1 MTNPAKIQS
10 HVPALLLFLVIILIQ
25 NISFGQTTYS
35 LSAKCIDRSPDFLKN
50 EIGLQTEFPSR
61 PVCIDYVNKLPSL
74 LQTKGFVNASLDS
87 IFFDTTSAKLVL
99 YIGQQYKWAH
109 IDIADADPEVL
120 AVSGWKEQLFF
131 NKPINFDQLKGYQEN
146 MLIHLENNGYPF
158 AKIYLDS
165 ISLMED
171 SVNAR
176 LIIDKGPFY
185 KIDSIRVYGNAKISN
200 SFLQHYLDIP
210 NGSVYNREKLLRI
223 SKKIKELSF
232 LEEEQP
238 SNMSLLGTGSVLNL
252 YLKQRRSSQVNALIG
267 FLPNNDQLS
276 SKKLLITGEANV
288 YLQNA
293 FGGGEALGLN
303 WQQLQVK
310 SPRLNIFYRHPY
322 LFNSPLGVDFSFDML
337 RKDSSYLNINLN
349 LGARYVLSESQS
361 GKIFLQHLQTI
372 ISQGGVNT
380 AYVIATKTLPDI
392 ADVSSLGLGLEFEK
406 NKTNYRFN
414 PRSGYQFTVGGSGGT
429 KKVKKNNE
437 ILELKDPSDPS
448 FDFESLYD
456 TVKLKSYQLRLLG
469 GVAKYFPVGKQ
480 GTFKTAANGG
490 TILSDNIYRNELF
503 QVGGYKMLRGFD
515 EESEYLSQYVLGT
528 LEYRYLI
535 GLNSFFYGFI
545 DGGWGRNN
553 SHSSKYTHTYFG
565 TGLGLALETKAGI
578 FNLAWA
584 VGKRDDTQF
593 NLRQSKIHF
602 GFVNYF

>member
-1 MTNPAKIQS
+1 MPNPAKIQS
-10 HVPALLLFLVIILIQ
+10 HLPAALLFLVIILIQ

-35 LSAKCIDRSPDFLKN
+35 LNARGVDKTPEYLKN
-50 EIGLQTEFPSR
+50 EISLQTEFPSR
-61 PVCIDYVNKLPSL
+61 AACIDYVNKLPSL
-74 LQTKGFVNASLDS
+74 LQGKGFVNASLDS
-87 IFFDTTSAKLVL
+87 IFFDTASARLVL

-109 IDIADADPEVL
+109 IDIASADPQIL
-120 AVSGWKEQLFF
+120 AVSGWNGKLFS
-131 NKPINFDQLKGYQEN
+131 NKPINFDQLKAVQEN
-146 MLIHLENNGYPF
+146 MLVHLENNGYPF
-158 AKIYLDS
+158 SKIFLDS
-165 ISLMED
+165 ISLIED
-171 SVNAR
+171 SVNAS

-200 SFLQHYLDIP
+200 TFLQHYLDIP

-223 SKKIKELSF
+223 SKKVRELSF

-252 YLKQRRSSQVNALIG
+252 YLKQRRSSQVNAIIG

-276 SKKLLITGEANV
+276 SKKLLITGEANIN
-288 YLQNA
+288 LQNA

-372 ISQGGVNT
+372 VSQGGINE
-380 AYVIATKTLPDI
+380 AQVIASKTLPDI
-392 ADVSSLGLGLEFEK
+392 ADVSSLGLGVEFEK
-406 NKTNYRFN
+406 NKTNYKFN
-414 PRSGYQFTVGGSGGT
+414 PRSGYQFNIGGSGGT
-429 KKVKKNNE
+429 KKIKKNNQ
-437 ILELKDPSDPS
+437 ILELEDPSDPS
-448 FDFESLYD
+448 FDFDGLYD

-469 GVAKYFPVGKQ
+469 AVAKYFPIGKQ
-480 GTFKTAANGG
+480 STFKTAISGG
-490 TILSDNIYRNELF
+490 SILSDNIYRNELF
-503 QVGGYKMLRGFD
+503 QIGGYKLLRGFD
-515 EESEYLSQYVLGT
+515 EESEYLSQYIVGT
-528 LEYRYLI
+528 FEYRYLI
-535 GLNSFFYGFI
+535 GLNSFFFGFI

-553 SHSSKYTHTYFG
+553 SHSSKYTHTYIG

>member
-1 MTNPAKIQS
+1 LQS
-10 HVPALLLFLVIILIQ
+10 
-25 NISFGQTTYS
+25 
-35 LSAKCIDRSPDFLKN
+35 
-50 EIGLQTEFPSR
+50 
-61 PVCIDYVNKLPSL
+61 
-74 LQTKGFVNASLDS
+74 KGFVNASLDS
-87 IFFDTTSAKLVL
+87 IFFDSTSARLVL

-109 IDIADADPEVL
+109 INIAAADPQVL
-120 AVSGWKEQLFF
+120 SVSGWNGKIFS
-131 NKPINFDQLKGYQEN
+131 NKPVNFEQLKGFQEN
-146 MLIHLENNGYPF
+146 MLVYLENNGYPF

-165 ISLMED
+165 IRLIED
-171 SVNAR
+171 SVNAS
-176 LIIDKGPFY
+176 LMIDKGPFY

-200 SFLQHYLDIP
+200 TFLQHYLDLP

-223 SKKIKELSF
+223 SKKISELSF
-232 LEEEQP
+232 VEEEQP

-252 YLKQRRSSQVNALIG
+252 YLKQRRSSQVNAIIG

-276 SKKLLITGEANV
+276 SKKLLVTGEANIN
-288 YLQNA
+288 LQNA

-372 ISQGGVNT
+372 VSQGGINE
-380 AYVIATKTLPDI
+380 AQVIASKTLPDI
-392 ADVSSLGLGLEFEK
+392 ADVSSLGLGVEFEK

-414 PRSGYQFTVGGSGGT
+414 PRRGYLFNVGGSGGT
-429 KKVKKNNE
+429 KKIRKNNE
-437 ILELKDPSDPS
+437 ILELEDPSDPS
-448 FDFESLYD
+448 FDFDGLYD
-456 TVKLKSYQLRLLG
+456 TVKLKSYQLRLLAA
-469 GVAKYFPVGKQ
+469 VAKYFPIGKQ
-480 GTFKTAANGG
+480 GTFKTALNGG

-503 QVGGYKMLRGFD
+503 QIGGYKLLRGFD
-515 EESEYLSQYVLGT
+515 EESEYLSQYTVGT

-535 GLNSFFYGFI
+535 GLNSFFFGFV

-553 SHSSKYTHTYFG
+553 SHSSKYTHTYIG
-565 TGLGLALETKAGI
+565 AGLGLALETKAGI

>member
-10 HVPALLLFLVIILIQ
+10 HLPVTLLFLVIILIH
-25 NISFGQTTYS
+25 NISFGQSTY
-35 LSAKCIDRSPDFLKN
+35 LLNARSVDKTPAFLKN
-50 EIGLQTEFPSR
+50 DVGLQTEFPTR
-61 PVCIDYVNKLPSL
+61 ALCIDYVNKLPSL

-87 IFFDTTSAKLVL
+87 IFFDTASAKLVL
-99 YIGQQYKWAH
+99 YLGQQYKWAH
-109 IDIADADPEVL
+109 IDIASADPQVL
-120 AVSGWKEQLFF
+120 SVSGWNAKLFSD
-131 NKPINFDQLKGYQEN
+131 KPINFDQLKGVQEN
-146 MLIHLENNGYPF
+146 MLIYLENNGYPF
-158 AKIYLDS
+158 AKIFLDS
-165 ISLMED
+165 ISLNGD
-171 SVNAR
+171 SVNAS
-176 LIIDKGPFY
+176 LMVDKGPFY

-200 SFLQHYLDIP
+200 TFLQHYLDIP

-223 SKKIKELSF
+223 SKKISELSF
-232 LEEEQP
+232 VEEEQP

-252 YLKQRRSSQVNALIG
+252 YLKPRRSSQVNALIG

-288 YLQNA
+288 NLQNA
-293 FGGGEALGLN
+293 FGSGEALGLN

-322 LFNSPLGVDFSFDML
+322 LFNSPLGFDFSFDML

-349 LGARYVLSESQS
+349 IGARYVLSESQS

-372 ISQGGVNT
+372 VSQGGINE
-380 AYVIATKTLPDI
+380 AQIIATKTLPDI
-392 ADVSSLGLGLEFEK
+392 ADVSTLGLGVEFEK

-414 PRSGYQFTVGGSGGT
+414 PRSGYQFNIGGSGGT
-429 KKVKKNNE
+429 KKIKKNNQV
-437 ILELKDPSDPS
+437 LELKDPSDPS
-448 FDFESLYD
+448 FDFDGLYD

-469 GVAKYFPVGKQ
+469 AVAKYFPAGKQ
-480 GTFKTAANGG
+480 STFKTAINGG

-503 QVGGYKMLRGFD
+503 QIGGYKLLRGFD
-515 EESEYLSQYVLGT
+515 EESEYLSQYVVGT
-528 LEYRYLI
+528 FEYRYLI
-535 GLNSFFYGFI
+535 GRNSFFFGFV

-553 SHSSKYTHTYFG
+553 SNSSKYTHTYIG

-602 GFVNYF
+602 GFINYF

>member
-1 MTNPAKIQS
+1 MPNPAKIQS
-10 HVPALLLFLVIILIQ
+10 HLPAALLFFIIIFIQ
-25 NISFGQTTYS
+25 NISFGQTYYT
-35 LSAKCIDRSPDFLKN
+35 LNAKSVDKTPEFLKN
-50 EIGLQTEFPSR
+50 EISLQTEFPSR
-61 PVCIDYVNKLPSL
+61 AVCIDYVNKLPSL

-99 YIGQQYKWAH
+99 YVGQQYKWAY
-109 IDIADADPEVL
+109 INIASADPQAL
-120 AVSGWKEQLFF
+120 SASGWNGKIFS
-131 NKPINFDQLKGYQEN
+131 NKPMNFDQLRGFQEN
-146 MLIHLENNGYPF
+146 MLVYLENNGYPF

-165 ISLMED
+165 ISLIED
-171 SVNAR
+171 SVNAS
-176 LIIDKGPFY
+176 LMIDKGPFY
-185 KIDSIRVYGNAKISN
+185 KIDSIRVYGSAKISN
-200 SFLQHYLDIP
+200 TFLQHYLDIP

-223 SKKIKELSF
+223 SKKIRELSF
-232 LEEEQP
+232 VEEEQP
-238 SNMSLLGTGSVLNL
+238 SNMSLLGSGSVLNL
-252 YLKQRRSSQVNALIG
+252 YLKQRRSSQVNAIIG

-276 SKKLLITGEANV
+276 SKKLLVTGEANIN
-288 YLQNA
+288 LQNA

-372 ISQGGVNT
+372 VSQGGINE
-380 AYVIATKTLPDI
+380 AQVIASKTLPDI
-392 ADVSSLGLGLEFEK
+392 ADVSSLGLGVEFEK

-414 PRSGYQFTVGGSGGT
+414 PRSGYQFNVGGSGGT
-429 KKVKKNNE
+429 KKIKKNNE
-437 ILELKDPSDPS
+437 ILELKDPSDPA
-448 FDFESLYD
+448 FDFDGLYD

-469 GVAKYFPVGKQ
+469 SVAKYFPVGKQ
-480 GTFKTAANGG
+480 GTFKTAISGA

-503 QVGGYKMLRGFD
+503 QIGGYKLLRGFD
-515 EESEYLSQYVLGT
+515 EESEYLSQYVVGT

-535 GLNSFFYGFI
+535 GLNSFFFGFV

-553 SHSSKYTHTYFG
+553 SHSSRYTHTYIG

>member
-1 MTNPAKIQS
+1 MPNPAKIQS
-10 HVPALLLFLVIILIQ
+10 HLPAALLFLIIILIQ
-25 NISFGQTTYS
+25 NISFGQTNYF
-35 LSAKCIDRSPDFLKN
+35 LDAKCVDKTPEFLKN

-61 PVCIDYVNKLPSL
+61 NSCIDYVNKLPSL
-74 LQTKGFVNASLDS
+74 LQAKGFVNASLDS
-87 IFFDTTSAKLVL
+87 IFFDTTSARVVL
-99 YIGQQYKWAH
+99 YIGEQYKWAH
-109 IDIADADPEVL
+109 ISIASSDPQIL
-120 AVSGWKEQLFF
+120 AVSGWNGKLFS
-131 NKPINFDQLKGYQEN
+131 NKPINFDQLKVFQEN
-146 MLIHLENNGYPF
+146 MLVHLENNGYPF

-165 ISLMED
+165 ISLIKD
-171 SVNAR
+171 SVNAS
-176 LIIDKGPFY
+176 LIVDKGPFY

-232 LEEEQP
+232 VEEEQP

-252 YLKQRRSSQVNALIG
+252 YLKQRRSSQVNAIIG

-276 SKKLLITGEANV
+276 SKKLLVTGEANIN
-288 YLQNA
+288 LQNA

-322 LFNSPLGVDFSFDML
+322 LFNSPLGVDFAFDML

-349 LGARYVLSESQS
+349 LGARYVLSESES

-372 ISQGGVNT
+372 VSQGGINE
-380 AYVIATKTLPDI
+380 AKVIATKTLPDV
-392 ADVSSLGLGLEFEK
+392 ADVSSLGLGVEFER
-406 NKTNYRFN
+406 NKTNYKFN
-414 PRSGYQFTVGGSGGT
+414 PRSGYQFNVGGSGGT
-429 KKVKKNNE
+429 KKIKKNNQ
-437 ILELKDPSDPS
+437 ILELEDPSDPS
-448 FDFESLYD
+448 FDFDGLYD

-469 GVAKYFPVGKQ
+469 TVAKYFPLGKQ
-480 GTFKTAANGG
+480 GTFKTALNGG
-490 TILSDNIYRNELF
+490 TILSDNIYKNELF
-503 QVGGYKMLRGFD
+503 QIGGYKLLRGFD
-515 EESEYLSQYVLGT
+515 EESEYLSQYVVGT

-535 GLNSFFYGFI
+535 GVNSFFFGFF

-553 SHSSKYTHTYFG
+553 SHSSKYTHTYIG

>member
-1 MTNPAKIQS
+1 MPNPAKIQS
-10 HVPALLLFLVIILIQ
+10 HLPAALLFLIIISFQ
-25 NISFGQTTYS
+25 NISLSQTSYILNT
-35 LSAKCIDRSPDFLKN
+35 KCVDKSPEFLKN

-61 PVCIDYVNKLPSL
+61 PICIDYVNKLPSL
-74 LQTKGFVNASLDS
+74 LQAKGFVNASLDS
-87 IFFDTTSAKLVL
+87 IFFDTASAKVVL
-99 YIGQQYKWAH
+99 YIGEQYKWAH
-109 IDIADADPEVL
+109 VNIASADPQIL
-120 AVSGWKEQLFF
+120 AVSGWNGKLFS
-131 NKPINFDQLKGYQEN
+131 NKPINFDQLRGFQEN
-146 MLIHLENNGYPF
+146 MLVYLENNGYPF
-158 AKIYLDS
+158 AKIFLDS
-165 ISLMED
+165 ISLIED
-171 SVNAR
+171 SVNAS

-185 KIDSIRVYGNAKISN
+185 KIDSIRVYGSAKISN

-210 NGSVYNREKLLRI
+210 NGSVYNRERLLRI

-232 LEEEQP
+232 VEEEQP

-252 YLKQRRSSQVNALIG
+252 YLKQRRSSQVNAIIG

-276 SKKLLITGEANV
+276 SKKLLVTGEANIN
-288 YLQNA
+288 LQNA

-349 LGARYVLSESQS
+349 LGARYELSESQS

-372 ISQGGVNT
+372 VSQGGINE
-380 AYVIATKTLPDI
+380 AQVIASKTLPDI
-392 ADVSSLGLGLEFEK
+392 ADVSSLGLGVEFEK
-406 NKTNYRFN
+406 NKTNYKFN
-414 PRSGYQFTVGGSGGT
+414 PRSGYLFNVGGSGGT
-429 KKVKKNNE
+429 KKIKKNNE
-437 ILELKDPSDPS
+437 ILELEDPSDPS
-448 FDFESLYD
+448 FDFDGLYD

-469 GVAKYFPVGKQ
+469 TVAKYFPLGKQ
-480 GTFKTAANGG
+480 GTFKTALNGG
-490 TILSDNIYRNELF
+490 TILSDNIYKNELF
-503 QVGGYKMLRGFD
+503 QIGGYKMLRGFD
-515 EESEYLSQYVLGT
+515 EESEYLSQYVVGT

-535 GLNSFFYGFI
+535 GLNSFFFGFV

-553 SHSSKYTHTYFG
+553 SHSSKYTHTYIG

>member
-1 MTNPAKIQS
+1 MPNPTKIQS
-10 HVPALLLFLVIILIQ
+10 HLPAALLFLAIILIQ
-25 NISFGQTTYS
+25 NMSFGQTIY
-35 LSAKCIDRSPDFLKN
+35 LLNAKCVDRSLEFLKS
-50 EIGLQTEFPSR
+50 EVGLQTEFPTR
-61 PVCIDYVNKLPSL
+61 LGCIEYVNKLPSL
-74 LQTKGFVNASLDS
+74 LQAKGFVNASLDS
-87 IFFDTTSAKLVL
+87 IFFDTASAKLVL

-109 IDIADADPEVL
+109 INTTAADPQIL
-120 AVSGWKEQLFF
+120 LVSGWNEKLFA
-131 NKPINFDQLKGYQEN
+131 NKPINFDQLKGFQER
-146 MLIHLENNGYPF
+146 MLVYLENNGYPF
-158 AKIYLDS
+158 AKISLDS
-165 ISLMED
+165 ISLIED
-171 SVNAR
+171 SVNAC
-176 LIIDKGPFY
+176 LIIDKGPLY

-200 SFLQHYLDIP
+200 TFLQRYLEIP
-210 NGSVYNREKLLRI
+210 NGSIYSREKLLRI
-223 SKKIKELSF
+223 SKKIQELSF
-232 LEEEQP
+232 VEEEQP

-252 YLKQRRSSQVNALIG
+252 YLKQRRSSQVNAIIG

-276 SKKLLITGEANV
+276 SKKLLITGEANIN
-288 YLQNA
+288 LQNA

-349 LGARYVLSESQS
+349 LGASYVLSESES

-372 ISQGGVNT
+372 ISQGGINE
-380 AYVIATKTLPDI
+380 AQVIATKTLPDI
-392 ADVSSLGLGLEFEK
+392 ADVSSTGLGLEYEK

-414 PRSGYQFTVGGSGGT
+414 PRSGYQFKLGGSAGL
-429 KKVKKNNE
+429 KKIKKNNE
-437 ILELKDPSDPS
+437 ILELNDPSDPS
-448 FDFESLYD
+448 FDFDALYD

-469 GVAKYFPVGKQ
+469 TLAKYFPLGKQ
-480 GTFKTAANGG
+480 GTFKTAINGG
-490 TILSDNIYRNELF
+490 TIFSDNIYRNELF
-503 QVGGYKMLRGFD
+503 QIGGYKLLRGFD
-515 EESEYLSQYVLGT
+515 EESQYLSQYAIGT

-535 GLNSFFYGFI
+535 GVNSFFFGFI

-584 VGKRDDTQF
+584 VGKRDDTPF